1 MKLVFI
7 DYKTIIAMI
16 KIKYLL
22 KGIRRNMKMKKNS
35 PNFRKEQRFY
45 YVQELEENKER
56 KIPLRKIQRKK

>member
-1 MKLVFI
+1 
-7 DYKTIIAMI
+7 MI
-16 KIKYLL
+16 KIKYFL

-56 KIPLRKIQRKK
+56 KIPLRKI